1 MKKWEIVWGRKW
13 KGNTSVE
20 ELELMK
26 EGKSRAMLGKDNQ
39 SGMKQLG
46 SESGVE
52 LVASTERKQEEIW
65 ITSFQTIVKIGI
77 V

>member
-13 KGNTSVE
+13 KVNTSVE

-52 LVASTERKQEEIW
+52 LVASTERK
-65 ITSFQTIVKIGI
+65 SFGECKALILRRAKN
-77 V
+77 